1 MTRLVARRHADALF
15 TWAMLAPAMLVLA
28 GFYLYPTVTA
38 LWISLTDLSL
48 LKLRQGGQ
56 FVGLDNYAA
65 VLGGEDFWPVLWH
78 TAFWLTAV
86 SVVLRVGLGLGLALL
101 LESFTLRR
109 FRLRTTMRLA
119 LLVPWATPPIVAVA
133 TWRWLLNPSSGAV
146 NRLLIWLGVL
156 DEPHAFLADMDT
168 VWPAIILI
176 LVWNTLPVAT
186 LSFVA
191 ALQSVPKELHEAAA
205 LDGAGRFAI
214 LRHVTL
220 PHIAPTIAI
229 VTMLLV
235 FWTFN
240 NFVYVWLT
248 TGGGPGRSTDVLA
261 TEVYLRGFVDFQLG
275 MSSTIGMLMAVAM
288 ALFGIVYARFGARGA
303 LVGRI

>member
-1 MTRLVARRHADALF
+1 MARRPADALF
-15 TWAMLAPAMLVLA
+15 NWVMLAPAMLVLT
-28 GFYLYPTVTA
+28 GFYLYPTA
-38 LWISLTDLSL
+38 YAFWISLTDLSL

-56 FVGLDNYAA
+56 FVGLNNYAE
-65 VLGGEDFWPVLWH
+65 VLGGQDFWQVLWH

-86 SVVLRVGLGLGLALL
+86 SVVLRVVLGLGLALL
-101 LESFTLRR
+101 LESVTLRR

-133 TWRWLLNPSSGAV
+133 TWRWLLSPQSGGV
-146 NRLLIWLGVL
+146 NRALIWLGVL
-156 DEPHAFLADMDT
+156 DEPHAFLADVDT

-191 ALQSVPKELHEAAA
+191 ALQSVPRELHEAAA
-205 LDGAGRFAI
+205 LDGASRFAI

-275 MSSTIGMLMAVAM
+275 ISSTIGMLMALAM
-288 ALFGIVYARFGARGA
+288 ALFGIVYARLGARGA
-303 LVGRI
+303 LAGRV